1 MLPIFL
7 SIVSAASG
15 YTIAGL
21 YPSVGPEDTVFATR
35 VQPWTQTFYS
45 VAIVQSALITGLMA
59 FRVWQVER
67 RSAKYRT
74 SEGKLMPI
82 IRLLMESAALL
93 LVVEVILLGMY
104 TANYNA
110 QYILLELVAA
120 IVGITIRSTL
130 YISGPFD
137 SQDGSS
143 GQIVSPRSVQPPNS
157 HIPPRRQSIPLHSIA
172 INISHEVQSQ
182 RDDLSVR
189 ITKVPARIAGKV

>member
-1 MLPIFL
+1 M
-7 SIVSAASG
+7 
-15 YTIAGL
+15 
-21 YPSVGPEDTVFATR
+21 
-35 VQPWTQTFYS
+35 QPWTQTFYS

-120 IVGITIRSTL
+120 IVV
-130 YISGPFD
+130 
-137 SQDGSS
+137 SS
-143 GQIVSPRSVQPPNS
+143 LPRLSKACDLHNS
-157 HIPPRRQSIPLHSIA
+157 MIGNHYPLHFVHLRTI
-172 INISHEVQSQ
+172 
-182 RDDLSVR
+182 
-189 ITKVPARIAGKV
+189 